1 MLIQDIIA
9 KKRDGNVL
17 SREEIQFFIQSYV
30 RGDLPDYQAAALI
43 MVIFIRGLNGE
54 ELSDLTN
61 AMLHSGTVVDLSHI
75 PGIKV
80 DKHSTGGVGDK
91 ISIPLAPLVAACGVR
106 VPMVSGRGL
115 GHTGGTLDKLES
127 IPGFNV
133 RLPLDEYAQI
143 VERVGVC
150 MIGQTQELV
159 PADRKIYALRDA
171 TACVPSIPLIASS
184 IMSKKLAEGIDALVL
199 DVKVGTGAF
208 MPTLEKARELALTLV
223 DIGRRAG
230 KQVTAFLTRMD
241 DPLGVAVGNACEI
254 IESIDVL
261 SGKGPDDVRE
271 LTLLM
276 ASHMVWMGHVA
287 STLEEARRLC
297 ENALHDGSALAKF
310 KEMIGAQGGN
320 PQCVDDFSLFPHAVH
335 QTTVCAARD
344 GFVQSIDSTAIGM
357 AGVVLG
363 AGRRMVTDVV
373 DPAVSL
379 FIRKKTGDL
388 VHAGEPLVEIFYNNP
403 SALDDA
409 KSRIRHAYVI
419 GDEPA
424 TSAPLVYEIIHG

>member
-9 KKRDGNVL
+9 KKRDGGRL
-17 SREEIQFFIQSYV
+17 SREEIDFFIRSYV
-30 RGDLPDYQAAALI
+30 RGDLPDYQAAALV
-43 MVIFIRGLNGE
+43 MAIFIRGLDGE
-54 ELSDLTN
+54 ELGHLTD

-75 PGIKV
+75 PGVKV

-133 RLPLDEYAQI
+133 RLSLDEYARI

-230 KQVTAFLTRMD
+230 KRVTAFLTRMD
-241 DPLGVAVGNACEI
+241 DPLGEAVGNACEI

-261 SGKGPDDVRE
+261 RGRGPQDVRE

-276 ASHMVWMGHVA
+276 ASHMLVMGNAAA
-287 STLEEARRLC
+287 SVEEARRLC
-297 ENALHDGSALAKF
+297 ERALEDGSAIAKF
-310 KEMIGAQGGN
+310 KEMIAAQGGN
-320 PQCVDDFSLFPHAVH
+320 PACVEDLSLFPRARRE
-335 QTTVCAARD
+335 TRVCAQRA
-344 GFVQSIDSTAIGM
+344 GYVQSIDSTAIGM

-363 AGRRMVTDVV
+363 AGRRAVTD
-373 DPAVSL
+373 AVNPGVSF
-379 FIRKKTGDL
+379 FIRRKTGDH
-388 VHAGEPLVEIFYNNP
+388 VEAGEPLVEILY
-403 SALDDA
+403 DDESSLPDA
-409 KSRIRHAYVI
+409 VERIRRAYVI

-424 TSAPLVYEIIHG
+424 RPAPLVHEILHG